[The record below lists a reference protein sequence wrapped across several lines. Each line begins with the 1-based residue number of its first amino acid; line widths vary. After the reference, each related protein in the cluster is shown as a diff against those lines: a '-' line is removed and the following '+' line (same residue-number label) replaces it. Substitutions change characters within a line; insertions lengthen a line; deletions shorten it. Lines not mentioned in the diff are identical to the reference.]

1 MRRPIWQATAV
12 QAILGLGLLLG
23 MNGWAMADLASTC
36 SNEGGF
42 YSLVDT
48 PNAGLSGFTG
58 PYGEICV
65 TLTDDNTALI
75 VADTFNPP
83 YLMGATGALALEFN
97 GAVTLDGAIT
107 GGAGSGPFTV
117 GSGNDDGFGSFNF
130 RISDF
135 DGFTHATSSLTFSV
149 DLTSGTWASA
159 TDVLALNA
167 NGFDAAMHIF
177 VSGTSD
183 LPQCGGSNC
192 TGFAGEGSGTIT
204 ENPEPGVLSLL
215 GIGLLGIGFTMRR
228 RKA

>member
-1 MRRPIWQATAV
+1 MRRPIWQSIV
-12 QAILGLGLLLG
+12 LQAIAGLGLVLG
-23 MNGWAMADLASTC
+23 LNGWAMADLASCTD
-36 SNEGGF
+36 EGGF
-42 YSLVDT
+42 FSLVDT
-48 PNAGLSGFTG
+48 PNAALSSFTG

-65 TLTDDNTALI
+65 TLTDSNTAQI

-83 YLMGATGALALEFN
+83 YLMGATGALALNFN

-107 GGAGSGPFTV
+107 GDAGSGPFTV

-135 DGFTHATSSLTFSV
+135 DGFSHATSSLTFSV
-149 DLTSGTWASA
+149 DLTSGTWSSA
-159 TDVLALNA
+159 ANVLALNA
-167 NGFDAAMHIF
+167 NGADAAMHIF
-177 VSGTSD
+177 VNGTSD

-192 TGFAGEGSGTIT
+192 TGFAAEGPGTIT

-215 GIGLLGIGFTMRR
+215 GLGLFGMGFTMRR